1 MFRQNYLL
9 QSSIWYEKS
18 NPNELK
24 SKILWYEVFEWVDA
38 ETKRQSGN
46 VGDKFKAIAEDD
58 EKEWDQFTQYKIETR
73 YDFDNVRQDVI
84 LDGLKAKYTKEDL
97 IQNVSLSA
105 DFNPMV
111 HYDLSE
117 YLSQLILVC
126 HEADDNFQRDIQRI
140 FSVDKETKKNND
152 LGLQYKRGPVKKLE
166 RCYAKCQSD
175 YREMAFPT
183 AAHVLDIIRCS
194 LIFSDVSCMLF
205 ADLSM
210 IRCIFFMFVHDFS
223 VYQSQRC

>member
-1 MFRQNYLL
+1 MNH
-9 QSSIWYEKS
+9 K
-18 NPNELK
+18 ELK
-24 SKILWYEVFEWVDA
+24 YRILWYEVFEWVDA
-38 ETKRQSGN
+38 ETKTQSGI
-46 VGDKFKAIAEDD
+46 VGKTMKAIEEEDQ
-58 EKEWDQFTQYKIETR
+58 KEWQQFSQYNIETN
-73 YDFDNVRQDVI
+73 YQFENVRQDVI
-84 LDGLKAKYTKEDL
+84 PRGLKAEYTKEDL

-111 HYDLSE
+111 HYDLSQ

-126 HEADDNFQRDIQRI
+126 HEADDKFQRDIQRI
-140 FSVDKETKKNND
+140 FSVDKETKKNKE

-194 LIFSDVSCMLF
+194 LIFSDVSGMLAVWCSGF
-205 ADLSM
+205 LVLCFGVKNM
-210 IRCIFFMFVHDFS
+210 KTI
-223 VYQSQRC
+223 